1 MKMTDQIIPN
11 NITSLVFLIKMY
23 RKGIFILITYFLMN
37 QPPNKIDKLQT
48 QDIYNINEYTNA
60 ELLDI
65 LDLNSP
71 SDRELEAK
79 IIMMI
84 EKYSNFPNQNEQL
97 QTFFEQI
104 YQRFFE
110 TSDNDDD
117 YDDDDVDT
125 NSKDENEPIVE
136 GMTDQE
142 QAPAPSSKISKQLAA
157 GEQNAN
163 TKLNQ
168 TTQLSYTSGK
178 VNPLLKETQK
188 RMIHIDSQ
196 YRDLSIQNSTSTN
209 YTINLS
215 EPIINAV
222 SIKLHSVNI
231 PYTWY
236 NVSNVYNTNYFKLI
250 ATTPAIQGG
259 TYDFTFTIPPGSYNI
274 TDLVTALNTSISQ
287 VAAANP
293 AVQFGTTNFAYSTTT
308 LKLTYTIDIQL
319 TVGGVTY
326 SAQDYTLEF
335 YNAATTNLYASNVAG
350 VLSLKT
356 PTWDIMLGWL
366 MGFRSYTSYDLSPT
380 SANNANY
387 ITANNY
393 SINTTT
399 DIIKMTGDTCIN
411 LFLFNNFYII
421 LDDYTQ
427 NHLNDGL
434 VTVTT
439 SASDI
444 ALPSYANKYSHKKT
458 PDGTIIPSTT
468 SSSSNGTALTQ
479 AQTYTT
485 NQILSNISPKTP
497 LYSSP
502 PYLNDMFALIP
513 LKLSGLTPGATFS
526 EFGGALQDNDRKY
539 FGPVNIRRITVQLV
553 NDRGDVV
560 NLNGTNWS
568 FSIVC
573 DYLYSSSRS

>member
-1 MKMTDQIIPN
+1 
-11 NITSLVFLIKMY
+11 
-23 RKGIFILITYFLMN
+23 MN
-37 QPPNKIDKLQT
+37 QPQNKIDKPQT

-65 LDLNSP
+65 LDLNHP

-84 EKYSNFPNQNEQL
+84 EKYSNSPNQNEQL

-110 TSDNDDD
+110 TSDNDEEDHQPDD
-117 YDDDDVDT
+117 EEDDNNNKT
-125 NSKDENEPIVE
+125 IVE
-136 GMTDQE
+136 GMTTD
-142 QAPAPSSKISKQLAA
+142 QAPGQSTNQTQPKSTKISKQLSEV
-157 GEQNAN
+157 GQNE
-163 TKLNQ
+163 TTPLNQ
-168 TTQLSYTSGK
+168 TTQLNYTSGK

-250 ATTPAIQGG
+250 ATTTAIQGG

-287 VAAANP
+287 VATANP

-319 TVGGVTY
+319 TVGGITY

-335 YNAATTNLYASNVAG
+335 YNAATSNLYTSNISG
-350 VLSLKT
+350 TLSLKT

-366 MGFRSYTSYDLSPT
+366 LGFRSYTSYDLSPT

-393 SINTTT
+393 YINTTT
-399 DIIKMTGDTCIN
+399 DVITMTGDTCVN
-411 LFLFNNFYII
+411 LFLFNNFYIV

-444 ALPSYANKYSHKKT
+444 ALPSYANKYSKKNSL
-458 PDGTIIPSTT
+458 DGTTVSSST

-479 AQTYTT
+479 AQAYTS
-485 NQILSNISPKTP
+485 NQIQTHSMFKPP
-497 LYSSP
+497 LYSTP

-513 LKLSGLTPGATFS
+513 LKLSGLAPGAIFS

-573 DYLYSSSRS
+573 DYLYTSSRI